1 MGKIDDMRS
10 YNLKMNKTLIKSISL
25 GQSLSAEELV
35 GHSKEMNK
43 RIEASIA
50 ENEKKIALGMKKA
63 QSIQMQ

>member
-1 MGKIDDMRS
+1 
-10 YNLKMNKTLIKSISL
+10 MNKTLIKSISL
-25 GQSLSAEELV
+25 DQSLSAEELV